1 MNLIDKC
8 LLKFFGYIDDIAAV
22 IDSLFFSKYKKKVF
36 TIKGKKYVLKK
47 QKKKVC
53 KNCHCK
59 CHCKDDLHL
68 HFYDQE
74 LCTCGK
80 CKCTKK

>member
-1 MNLIDKC
+1 MIDRMFY
-8 LLKFFGYIDDIAAV
+8 KFFAW
-22 IDSLFFSKYKKKVF
+22 IDSLYQKVEDVWTFDICEKLPKKKR
-36 TIKGKKYVLKK
+36 
-47 QKKKVC
+47 KKKVC
-53 KNCHCK
+53 KNCKCG

-68 HFYDQE
+68 HFDDQE